1 MEEPDAPEEPAA
13 PDPAP
18 EEPAPAEEAPE
29 ALEEEPAQPAPEPPV
44 DVDGGGGLGDG
55 LAKSVGLAF
64 TGPTQNMQSVFKL
77 VFDVVQK
84 QQVVISTLREE
95 VNDMRDEYPQRLGA
109 RERGHALR
117 RRVHGGEGRETLDG
131 AEVDLG
137 GQEVKAATAT
147 VLGAR
152 PSRFERQILVR
163 HVKGEHAHNEVLAIV
178 DEFIPEP
185 EPCDLDGYGLRLVRF
200 PSKIEALKAASAL
213 TGLEVDGSKI
223 EAGVVGSVDEVR
235 TLYRALHDLV
245 PLDEATRHRTIVV
258 SSASADAEV
267 SSYTLGLEFD
277 DVAEAKLAPAP
288 AGTFQIGRVTFNS
301 DAGFEKGR
309 AVLDAGLRMGG
320 SSVSGLAIE
329 LPLAEVLQKR
339 VALLSDTLDELVQP
353 QLKQATATV
362 EVHDRKLEEER
373 EAVLALHVRLDAI
386 EEIARALDAK
396 PKHREGADQ
405 GLVDDLVER
414 RDPGE
419 SRPVEVAPAGG
430 GPDAGELASTVSETI
445 MAELERIGLLV
456 AKESETIGRVYEVS
470 DECLASTAIK
480 HVDDLKKTVSAHS
493 EELKD
498 ALAKL
503 AAKLGKDEFAALC
516 ERHGDAV
523 NPLRPIFAYM
533 RSLVSPLEEHKADR
547 KELDARIV
555 GLDTIVTAR
564 YEEALA
570 SERKRTLK
578 LFADVNSNMD
588 LVVGKVDVAERD
600 VAAMKQQ
607 LLNDKLALH
616 VAAQKVVDDDINGK
630 IDAQHETLKK
640 MEDALEDALKALE
653 GTPNETTVRAMLSSL
668 QDRIVSKLGGAN
680 AALSGE
686 IASMKR
692 ELPRK
697 VAREDVLRML
707 AKGIREVSEKLK
719 SPDDAMM
726 VGRVPYRCIA
736 CNTTSGMHDK
746 QAAKVVHAGLSP
758 VSATLPPDA
767 RGHHPVIVQAAYS
780 TGRAGAL
787 RPLQRQGPA
796 GIPVSR

>member
-1 MEEPDAPEEPAA
+1 MSCDKWSSAHQVMHF
-13 PDPAP
+13 DDVST
-18 EEPAPAEEAPE
+18 AEKVA
-29 ALEEEPAQPAPEPPV
+29 
-44 DVDGGGGLGDG
+44 
-55 LAKSVGLAF
+55 
-64 TGPTQNMQSVFKL
+64 
-77 VFDVVQK
+77 
-84 QQVVISTLREE
+84 
-95 VNDMRDEYPQRLGA
+95 
-109 RERGHALR
+109 
-117 RRVHGGEGRETLDG
+117 ETLDG
-131 AEVDLG
+131 AEVDLGG

-152 PSRFERQILVR
+152 PESRFERQILVR

-405 GLVDDLVER
+405 GLVDDLVTRVDAVENRLDKVER

-430 GPDAGELASTVSETI
+430 GPDAGELASTVTETI

-516 ERHGDAV
+516 ERHGDAD

-736 CNTTSGMHDK
+736 CNNTSGMHDK

>member
-1 MEEPDAPEEPAA
+1 
-13 PDPAP
+13 
-18 EEPAPAEEAPE
+18 
-29 ALEEEPAQPAPEPPV
+29 
-44 DVDGGGGLGDG
+44 
-55 LAKSVGLAF
+55 
-64 TGPTQNMQSVFKL
+64 MQSVFKL

-95 VNDMRDEYPQRLGA
+95 VNDMRDEYPQRLSALENEVAELKVALADAAALGA
-109 RERGHALR
+109 APAPAAAPKPPPKYSVFVGNLPLDVDAHDTQSLLDDKTFDDATRASVDPPMSCDKWSSAHQVMHFDDVSTAEKVA
-117 RRVHGGEGRETLDG
+117 ETLDG

-137 GQEVKAATAT
+137 GQEVKAAA

-152 PSRFERQILVR
+152 PESRFERQILVR

-405 GLVDDLVER
+405 GLVDDLVTRVDAVENRLDKVER

-516 ERHGDAV
+516 ERHGDAD

-555 GLDTIVTAR
+555 GLDTIVTALR
-564 YEEALA
+564 GA
-570 SERKRTLK
+570 RGGR
-578 LFADVNSNMD
+578 
-588 LVVGKVDVAERD
+588 
-600 VAAMKQQ
+600 
-607 LLNDKLALH
+607 H
-616 VAAQKVVDDDINGK
+616 DINGK

-746 QAAKVVHAGLSP
+746 QAAKV
-758 VSATLPPDA
+758 
-767 RGHHPVIVQAAYS
+767 AAYS